1 MLHKKSK
8 VKSELKFICRY
19 QSLFI
24 ARIVLCVFLVI
35 ACIPYA
41 PVPAYILA
49 ATLILPGIFAHL
61 INSAH
66 PERNQQFL
74 SQATLTE
81 TIKECN
87 FSYHKFRGE
96 TTSFYFLCVVLCIWQ
111 FCVLQQSRQPSII
124 TILPLCLLGI
134 YIITERVFYFYRF
147 TKAHYNFTHIN
158 ID

>member
-1 MLHKKSK
+1 MYHKKTN
-8 VKSELKFICRY
+8 VKSELKTICHY

-24 ARIVLCVFLVI
+24 ARIVLCFFLII

-49 ATLILPGIFAHL
+49 ATLVLPGIFTHL
-61 INSAH
+61 NNTAH

-81 TIKECN
+81 TMKKCN

-96 TTSFYFLCVVLCIWQ
+96 ATSFYFLCVVLCVWQ
-111 FCVLQQSRQPSII
+111 FFVLQQSQNPSFV
-124 TILPLCLLGI
+124 TILPLCLLVI
-134 YIITERVFYFYRF
+134 YIITERIFYFYRF
-147 TKAHYNFTHIN
+147 AKTHYNFTHIN